1 MASLHHHHR
10 QSDTLLPSDSRRKKM
25 VGQEKREAL
34 EREVATLQKML
45 NHEEKTHDV
54 LEKLHDHRNNGS
66 NVSAGIPIP
75 SFLNPKAK
83 ELISELVSTEN
94 EIARLESEINV
105 LQNTIKQ
112 EQQVT
117 KESTKPSSRQWQT
130 HTLPP
135 PTPIHFPPHNNY
147 SNNQTTLQ
155 ANKAQDKVGFET
167 KALHFISKA
176 MKGDYSLNLN
186 RHQSP
191 IASDRTRGGT
201 TEGDVT
207 LSYRNRRQVRETLPT
222 EDLHHQSNRV
232 APRKSGVLNLKYPSP
247 MRDFRNPTPWPRD
260 RNVDN
265 QTTTNHQSIS
275 LPKALSITI
284 LAEDNNVQQIQPN
297 KLSENIMK
305 CLNFIYIRLLRTSR
319 ATELERSGPISRT
332 SLNSSLSFRADSGL
346 LNAKSTS
353 LSLYKE
359 SRQRDPYGIFD
370 VEESIPRDIGPY
382 KNLVVFNSSSMDPK
396 YISSSSSMSL
406 IKKLRVLMN
415 NLQSV
420 DLSFLTQQQKL
431 AFWINMYNACIMHGF
446 LQFGVPHNPDKLLAL
461 MNRATL
467 NVGGNTINAQAIEHY
482 ILRKTSSHTNK
493 KKESTVR
500 TLYGLETT
508 DPNVTFALCCGTRSS
523 PAVRVYT
530 SEGVTTEL
538 ERSKLEYLQ
547 ASVVVTS
554 TKRIAMPELLVRNL
568 ADFAMDTD
576 TLVEWVCH
584 QLPTSGSLRKSIVDC
599 FRGGQSNS
607 NSGKLAPTAVSVE
620 KIPYDFEFQYLLAI

>member
-34 EREVATLQKML
+34 ERE
-45 NHEEKTHDV
+45 
-54 LEKLHDHRNNGS
+54 
-66 NVSAGIPIP
+66 
-75 SFLNPKAK
+75 AK

-105 LQNTIKQ
+105 LRNTIKQ

-135 PTPIHFPPHNNY
+135 PTPIHFPPHNN
-147 SNNQTTLQ
+147 NQTIPLT
-155 ANKAQDKVGFET
+155 NKAQDKVGFET

-222 EDLHHQSNRV
+222 EKEDLHHQSNRV
-232 APRKSGVLNLKYPSP
+232 APRKSGVLNLKSPSP

-260 RNVDN
+260 RNLDN
-265 QTTTNHQSIS
+265 QTTTNHQSTS
-275 LPKALSITI
+275 LPKALSNTI

-346 LNAKSTS
+346 LNTKSTS

-493 KKESTVR
+493 SHQNKDENSEKKESTVR

-530 SEGVTTEL
+530 SEGVTAEL

>member
-1 MASLHHHHR
+1 
-10 QSDTLLPSDSRRKKM
+10 
-25 VGQEKREAL
+25 
-34 EREVATLQKML
+34 
-45 NHEEKTHDV
+45 
-54 LEKLHDHRNNGS
+54 
-66 NVSAGIPIP
+66 
-75 SFLNPKAK
+75 
-83 ELISELVSTEN
+83 
-94 EIARLESEINV
+94 
-105 LQNTIKQ
+105 
-112 EQQVT
+112 
-117 KESTKPSSRQWQT
+117 
-130 HTLPP
+130 
-135 PTPIHFPPHNNY
+135 
-147 SNNQTTLQ
+147 
-155 ANKAQDKVGFET
+155 
-167 KALHFISKA
+167 

-207 LSYRNRRQVRETLPT
+207 LSYRNRRQ
-222 EDLHHQSNRV
+222 

-275 LPKALSITI
+275 LL

-431 AFWINMYNACIMHGF
+431 AFWINMYNACIMHVLIFEIIFFNSSFSNYF
-446 LQFGVPHNPDKLLAL
+446 LTNLF
-461 MNRATL
+461 
-467 NVGGNTINAQAIEHY
+467 
-482 ILRKTSSHTNK
+482 ILCLS
-493 KKESTVR
+493 
-500 TLYGLETT
+500 
-508 DPNVTFALCCGTRSS
+508 
-523 PAVRVYT
+523 
-530 SEGVTTEL
+530 
-538 ERSKLEYLQ
+538 
-547 ASVVVTS
+547 
-554 TKRIAMPELLVRNL
+554 
-568 ADFAMDTD
+568 
-576 TLVEWVCH
+576 
-584 QLPTSGSLRKSIVDC
+584 
-599 FRGGQSNS
+599 
-607 NSGKLAPTAVSVE
+607 
-620 KIPYDFEFQYLLAI
+620 